1 MEVIMLYIEAE
12 KQDVVQVHNDEKS
25 GNVHVELST
34 RNIDYKKNLIYI
46 SLFIFLIVSLK
57 INGDKP

>member
-25 GNVHVELST
+25 GNFHELSA
-34 RNIDYKKNLIYI
+34 RNIDYKRIDIYI
-46 SLFIFLIVSLK
+46 FSYFSCSLTENK
-57 INGDKP
+57 MR

>member
-25 GNVHVELST
+25 GNVHELSA
-34 RNIDYKKNLIYI
+34 RNIDYKRIDIYI
-46 SLFIFLIVSLK
+46 FS
-57 INGDKP
+57 

>member
-25 GNVHVELST
+25 GNVHELSA
-34 RNIDYKKNLIYI
+34 RNIDSKKN
-46 SLFIFLIVSLK
+46 
-57 INGDKP
+57 

>member
-25 GNVHVELST
+25 GNVHVELSA
-34 RNIDYKKNLIYI
+34 RNIDYKKI
-46 SLFIFLIVSLK
+46 
-57 INGDKP
+57 

>member
-25 GNVHVELST
+25 ENVHELSA
-34 RNIDYKKNLIYI
+34 RNIDYKKIDIYFLIYLSFSFTENKMI
-46 SLFIFLIVSLK
+46 
-57 INGDKP
+57 

>member
-25 GNVHVELST
+25 GNVHELSA
-34 RNIDYKKNLIYI
+34 RNIDYKKIDIYFLIYL
-46 SLFIFLIVSLK
+46 SFSFTENK
-57 INGDKP
+57 MR